1 MAQNPEKADRV
12 ANLWAEYQP
21 RIELAKRRDADS
33 SSLPFVYLH
42 EERIGDFPAIVLT
55 IEKYLLLQQA
65 GVFEGTNDKTVND
78 VLIFLW
84 IVSPDFEADPE
95 LSKAFFREHGKLDL
109 PTYANAISDYL
120 GSMFHLMPAKSSVEA
135 GGSASSDW
143 VASLVDLIASEYGW
157 PEEKILRIPLPRLF
171 QYVGRITQRMT
182 GTAMTFSKESD
193 RLQAEFMAEANEM
206 QEEEQANG

>member
-1 MAQNPEKADRV
+1 MEQNPEKADRV

-33 SSLPFVYLH
+33 SSLHFVGLH
-42 EERIGDFPAIVLT
+42 EESIGDFPAVLLT

-65 GVFEGTNDKTVND
+65 GVFEGKNDKTVND

-95 LSKAFFREHGKLDL
+95 QSKAFYKEHGKLDL

-120 GSMFHLMPAKSSVEA
+120 GSMFQMMPAKASGDG

-157 PEEKILRIPLPRLF
+157 REDEILRIPLPRLF
-171 QYVGRITQRMT
+171 QYVRRITQRLN
-182 GTAMTFSKESD
+182 GSPISFSKESD
-193 RLQAEFMAEANEM
+193 RLQAEFMRKANEV